1 MMKHSRPQQNT
12 HVSPRA
18 LLSRAG
24 VAGRARSLFRKTGSG
39 SKSLCSQQEAKH
51 HPRAF
56 LLRAGV
62 LVFYFILWWALA
74 AWIDQP
80 LLLPAPQ
87 DVIKRLLS
95 LLPQAKFYETLGM
108 TMARTLLAYALG
120 IAGAVVLGALCL
132 RFRLA
137 ELLLSPLLSAVRA
150 TPVTSFIV
158 LALVWLSSPR
168 VPVLT
173 GFLMTLPVVFSSLV
187 QSARAIDPKLLE
199 MAKLY
204 RFGKLGTLRHVI
216 VPSVLPAV
224 VESCLAAIGLCWK
237 AVVAAEVIG
246 VPKLA
251 VGSRLYE
258 AKIYLETDA
267 LLAWTLTVILLS
279 VLLEALLTRLA
290 RRITEVRHE

>member
-1 MMKHSRPQQNT
+1 MRT
-12 HVSPRA
+12 
-18 LLSRAG
+18 
-24 VAGRARSLFRKTGSG
+24 
-39 SKSLCSQQEAKH
+39 
-51 HPRAF
+51 
-56 LLRAGV
+56 GV
-62 LVFYFILWWALA
+62 LAFYLILWWSLS

-80 LLLPAPQ
+80 LLLPAPLE
-87 DVIKRLLS
+87 VGRKLLL
-95 LLPQAKFYETLGM
+95 LLPSPAFYQTLGM
-108 TMARTLLAYALG
+108 TLLRTLLAYFLG
-120 IAGAVVLGALCL
+120 IAGAIVLGALCL

-137 ELLLSPLLSAVRA
+137 ELLLAPLLSAIRA

-199 MAKLY
+199 MAKMY
-204 RFGKLGTLRHVI
+204 RFGRLGTLRHVI

-258 AKIYLETDA
+258 AKIYLETDS
-267 LLAWTLTVILLS
+267 LLAWTLTIVLLS
-279 VLLEALLTRLA
+279 VLLEAGLKRLA